1 LNVVKKA
8 DIDSL
13 PSHSVTTEKLMAAG
27 PATLS
32 FMGTVRD
39 GFSQMPALH
48 RALPAIGSLAVLLAI
63 AGALIPSFL
72 LPERLLLLGQQ
83 VAPLALVAIGQTLVV
98 LIGGIDLSVG
108 AVLTFSLV
116 LGAGISRGSDALLPL
131 AILGCVGL
139 GAGIGLVNGV
149 LVTRLRLPALISTL
163 AIAVLVDGA
172 AWVYTNG
179 APNGS
184 MPELLQFAANGRA
197 GIVPVADVIVLV
209 VFAAVLILLTRTVF
223 GRRLYAVGAN
233 PRTARLTGIHV
244 ERVTVIAYVLCGA
257 LAAAAGLLLGGYI
270 AVGTLKAGEAYV
282 LNSLAVVL
290 IGGTSLS
297 GGEGG
302 VIGTIVGVAILAVL
316 TALLI
321 QLSVPI
327 ALRSV
332 LLAAIVVVGA
342 ILQGRRMAK

>member
-1 LNVVKKA
+1 M
-8 DIDSL
+8 
-13 PSHSVTTEKLMAAG
+13 SVQA
-27 PATLS
+27 PPRQLS
-32 FMGTVRD
+32 TFEAIRASI
-39 GFSQMPALH
+39 SQRPALN
-48 RALPAIGSLAVLLAI
+48 RALPAIVSLVVLLAI
-63 AGALIPSFL
+63 AGVLIPSFL
-72 LPERLLLLGQQ
+72 LPARLLVLGQQ

-108 AVLTFSLV
+108 AVLTLSLV
-116 LGAGISRGSDALLPL
+116 LGAGIARGADSMVPVAIVVCLGVGAL
-131 AILGCVGL
+131 
-139 GAGIGLVNGV
+139 IGLVNG
-149 LVTRLRLPALISTL
+149 LLTTRLRLPALIATL
-163 AIAVLVDGA
+163 ATATMVKGA
-172 AWVYTNG
+172 SWVYTNG

-184 MPELLQFAANGRA
+184 MPPTLQFAANGKI
-197 GIVPVADVIVLV
+197 GIVPVADIIIALVFIAVLV
-209 VFAAVLILLTRTVF
+209 LLTRTVF

-233 PRTARLTGIHV
+233 PRTARLTGIRV
-244 ERVTVIAYVLCGA
+244 ERLTEIAYTLCGM

-270 AVGTLKAGEAYV
+270 AVGTLDAGEPYI

-302 VIGTIVGVAILAVL
+302 VWGTIVGVAILAVL

-332 LLAAIVVVGA
+332 LLAIIVVVGA
-342 ILQGRRMAK
+342 VLQGRRITT

>member
-1 LNVVKKA
+1 M
-8 DIDSL
+8 
-13 PSHSVTTEKLMAAG
+13 SVQA
-27 PATLS
+27 PPRQLS
-32 FMGTVRD
+32 TFEAIRASI
-39 GFSQMPALH
+39 SQRPALN
-48 RALPAIGSLAVLLAI
+48 RALPAIVSLVVLLAI
-63 AGALIPSFL
+63 AGVLIPSFL
-72 LPERLLLLGQQ
+72 LPARLLVLGQQ

-108 AVLTFSLV
+108 AVLTLSLV
-116 LGAGISRGSDALLPL
+116 LGAGIARGADSMVPVAIVVCLGVGAL
-131 AILGCVGL
+131 
-139 GAGIGLVNGV
+139 IGLVNG
-149 LVTRLRLPALISTL
+149 LLTTRLRLPALIATL
-163 AIAVLVDGA
+163 ATATMVKGA
-172 AWVYTNG
+172 SWVYTNG

-184 MPELLQFAANGRA
+184 MPPTLQFAANGKI
-197 GIVPVADVIVLV
+197 GIVPVADIIIALVFIAVLV
-209 VFAAVLILLTRTVF
+209 LLTRTVF

-233 PRTARLTGIHV
+233 PRTARLTGIRV
-244 ERVTVIAYVLCGA
+244 ERLTEIAYTLCGM

-270 AVGTLKAGEAYV
+270 AVGTLDAGEPYI

-302 VIGTIVGVAILAVL
+302 VWGTIVGVAILAVL

-332 LLAAIVVVGA
+332 LLAIIVVVGA
-342 ILQGRRMAK
+342 ILQGRRITT

>member
-1 LNVVKKA
+1 M
-8 DIDSL
+8 
-13 PSHSVTTEKLMAAG
+13 SVQAH
-27 PATLS
+27 PRQLS
-32 FMGTVRD
+32 TFEAIRAWI
-39 GFSQMPALH
+39 SQRPALS
-48 RALPAIGSLAVLLAI
+48 RALPAVVSLVVLLAI
-63 AGALIPSFL
+63 AGVLIPSFL
-72 LPERLLLLGQQ
+72 LPARLLVLGQQ

-108 AVLTFSLV
+108 AVLTLSLV
-116 LGAGISRGSDALLPL
+116 LGAGIARGADSMVLVAIVVCLGVGAL
-131 AILGCVGL
+131 
-139 GAGIGLVNGV
+139 IGLVNG
-149 LVTRLRLPALISTL
+149 LLTTRLRLPALIATL
-163 AIAVLVDGA
+163 ATATMVKGA
-172 AWVYTNG
+172 SWVYTNG

-184 MPELLQFAANGRA
+184 MPPSLQFVANGKI
-197 GIVPVADVIVLV
+197 GIVPVADIIIALIFVAVLV
-209 VFAAVLILLTRTVF
+209 LLTRTVF

-233 PRTARLTGIHV
+233 PRTARLTGIRV
-244 ERVTVIAYVLCGA
+244 ERITEIAYMLCGM

-270 AVGTLKAGEAYV
+270 AVGTLDAGEPYI

-302 VIGTIVGVAILAVL
+302 VWGTLVGVVILAVL

-332 LLAAIVVVGA
+332 LLAIIVVVGA
-342 ILQGRRMAK
+342 ILQGRRITA

>member
-1 LNVVKKA
+1 MTTATGTLSVFGTIRDA
-8 DIDSL
+8 ISQRPTLHRTL
-13 PSHSVTTEKLMAAG
+13 PSIV
-27 PATLS
+27 
-32 FMGTVRD
+32 
-39 GFSQMPALH
+39 
-48 RALPAIGSLAVLLAI
+48 SLAVLLAV

-108 AVLTFSLV
+108 SVLTFSLV
-116 LGAGISRGSDALLPL
+116 LGAGIARGSNELLLP
-131 AILGCVGL
+131 AVVVCL
-139 GAGIGLVNGV
+139 GAGAFIGLVNGL
-149 LVTRLRLPALISTL
+149 LVTRLRLPALIATL
-163 AIAVLVDGA
+163 ATATMVKGA
-172 AWVYTNG
+172 SWVYTNG

-184 MPELLQFAANGRA
+184 MPPILQFAANGKI
-197 GIVPVADVIVLV
+197 GIVPIADIIVAL

-233 PRTARLTGIHV
+233 VRTARLTGIRV
-244 ERVTVIAYVLCGA
+244 EEITVIAYVLCGT

-282 LNSLAVVL
+282 LNSLAIVL

-302 VIGTIVGVAILAVL
+302 VVGTIVGVMILAVL

-332 LLAAIVVVGA
+332 LLALIVVVGA
-342 ILQGRRMAK
+342 ILQGRRMTT

>member
-1 LNVVKKA
+1 MTTATGTLSVFGTIRDA
-8 DIDSL
+8 ISQRPTLHRTL
-13 PSHSVTTEKLMAAG
+13 PSIV
-27 PATLS
+27 
-32 FMGTVRD
+32 
-39 GFSQMPALH
+39 
-48 RALPAIGSLAVLLAI
+48 SLAVLLAV

-108 AVLTFSLV
+108 SVLTFSLV
-116 LGAGISRGSDALLPL
+116 LGAGIARGGNGVALP
-131 AILGCVGL
+131 AVVVGL
-139 GAGIGLVNGV
+139 GAGASIGLWTGF
-149 LVTRLRLPALISTL
+149 LGPRLRLPALISTL
-163 AIAVLVDGA
+163 ATAVMVDGA

-184 MPELLQFAANGRA
+184 MPDILQFAANGKI
-197 GIVPVADVIVLV
+197 GIVPIADIIVAL

-233 PRTARLTGIHV
+233 VRTARLTGIRV
-244 ERVTVIAYVLCGA
+244 EEITVIAYVLCGT

-282 LNSLAVVL
+282 LNSLAIVL

-302 VIGTIVGVAILAVL
+302 VVGTIVGVMILAVL

-332 LLAAIVVVGA
+332 LLALIVVVGA
-342 ILQGRRMAK
+342 ILQGRRMTT

>member
-1 LNVVKKA
+1 M
-8 DIDSL
+8 
-13 PSHSVTTEKLMAAG
+13 SVTTAPPSGGLAAIRAAIAG
-27 PATLS
+27 RPALN
-32 FMGTVRD
+32 RA
-39 GFSQMPALH
+39 MPA
-48 RALPAIGSLAVLLAI
+48 IVSLVILLAI

-72 LPERLLLLGQQ
+72 LPNRLLVLGQQ
-83 VAPLALVAIGQTLVV
+83 VAPLAIVAIGQTLVV

-108 AVLTFSLV
+108 SVLTLSLV
-116 LGAGISRGSDALLPL
+116 LGAGIARGADAMVPL
-131 AILGCVGL
+131 AILACLGVG
-139 GAGIGLVNGV
+139 AFIGLVNG
-149 LVTRLRLPALISTL
+149 LLITRLRLPALISTL
-163 AIAVLVDGA
+163 ATATMVKGA
-172 AWVYTNG
+172 SWVYTNG

-184 MPELLQFAANGRA
+184 MPPSLQYVANA
-197 GIVPVADVIVLV
+197 KIGILPIADIVIAI
-209 VFAAVLILLTRTVF
+209 VFAAVLVLLTRTVF

-233 PRTARLTGIHV
+233 PRTARLTGIRV
-244 ERVTVIAYVLCGA
+244 ERITVIAYVLCGT

-270 AVGTLKAGEAYV
+270 AVGTLDAGESYV

-302 VIGTIVGVAILAVL
+302 VWGTIVGVVILAVL

-332 LLAAIVVVGA
+332 LLAVIVVVGA
-342 ILQGRRMAK
+342 ILQGRRIAT

>member
-1 LNVVKKA
+1 M
-8 DIDSL
+8 
-13 PSHSVTTEKLMAAG
+13 MAA
-27 PATLS
+27 AT
-32 FMGTVRD
+32 GTTSLLGGLRD
-39 GFSQMPALH
+39 AISQRPTLN
-48 RALPAIGSLAVLLAI
+48 RALPAIVSLAILLAV

-72 LPERLLLLGQQ
+72 LPERLLMLGQQ

-108 AVLTFSLV
+108 SVLTFSLV
-116 LGAGISRGSDALLPL
+116 LGAGIARGSNEMLPL
-131 AILGCVGL
+131 AILVCL
-139 GAGIGLVNGV
+139 GAGAAIGAVNGL

-163 AIAVLVDGA
+163 ATAVMVDGA

-184 MPELLQFAANGRA
+184 MPELLQYAANGKL
-197 GIVPVADVIVLV
+197 GIVPVADVIVAL
-209 VFAAVLILLTRTVF
+209 VFAAVLVLLTRTVF

-233 PRTARLTGIHV
+233 PRTARLTGIRV
-244 ERVTVIAYVLCGA
+244 EHITVTAYVLCGV
-257 LAAAAGLLLGGYI
+257 LAAAAGLMLGGYI
-270 AVGTLKAGEAYV
+270 AVGSLKAGEAYV

-302 VIGTIVGVAILAVL
+302 VVGTIIGVAILAVL

-321 QLSVPI
+321 QLGVPI

-332 LLAAIVVVGA
+332 LLAIIVVVGA
-342 ILQGRRMAK
+342 ILQGRRMAT

>member
-1 LNVVKKA
+1 M
-8 DIDSL
+8 
-13 PSHSVTTEKLMAAG
+13 SVEAH
-27 PATLS
+27 PRQLS
-32 FMGTVRD
+32 TFEAIRASI
-39 GFSQMPALH
+39 SQRPALN
-48 RALPAIGSLAVLLAI
+48 RALPAIVSLAVLLAI
-63 AGALIPSFL
+63 AGVLIPSFL
-72 LPERLLLLGQQ
+72 LPARLLVLGQQ

-108 AVLTFSLV
+108 AVLTLSLV
-116 LGAGISRGSDALLPL
+116 LGAGIARGADSMVPVAIVVCLGIGAL
-131 AILGCVGL
+131 
-139 GAGIGLVNGV
+139 IGLVNG
-149 LVTRLRLPALISTL
+149 LLTTRLRLPALIATL
-163 AIAVLVDGA
+163 ATATMVKGA
-172 AWVYTNG
+172 SWVYTNG

-184 MPELLQFAANGRA
+184 MPPSLQFAANGKI
-197 GIVPVADVIVLV
+197 GIVPLADIIIALIFVAVLV
-209 VFAAVLILLTRTVF
+209 LLTRTVF

-233 PRTARLTGIHV
+233 PRTARLTGIRV
-244 ERVTVIAYVLCGA
+244 ERITEIAYTLCGM

-270 AVGTLKAGEAYV
+270 AVGTLDAGDAYV

-302 VIGTIVGVAILAVL
+302 VWGTLVGVAILAVL

-332 LLAAIVVVGA
+332 LLAIIVVVGA
-342 ILQGRRMAK
+342 ILQGRRITT

>member
-1 LNVVKKA
+1 
-8 DIDSL
+8 
-13 PSHSVTTEKLMAAG
+13 MAA
-27 PATLS
+27 A
-32 FMGTVRD
+32 MGTTSLLGGLRD
-39 GFSQMPALH
+39 AISQRPTLN
-48 RALPAIGSLAVLLAI
+48 RALPAIVSLAILLAV

-72 LPERLLLLGQQ
+72 LPERLLMLGQQ

-108 AVLTFSLV
+108 SELTFSLV
-116 LGAGISRGSDALLPL
+116 LGAGIARGSNEMLPL
-131 AILGCVGL
+131 AILVCL
-139 GAGIGLVNGV
+139 GAGAAIGAVNGL

-163 AIAVLVDGA
+163 ATAVMVDGA

-184 MPELLQFAANGRA
+184 MPELLQYAANGKL
-197 GIVPVADVIVLV
+197 GIVPVADVIVAL
-209 VFAAVLILLTRTVF
+209 VFAAVLVLLTRTVF

-233 PRTARLTGIHV
+233 PRTARLTGIRV
-244 ERVTVIAYVLCGA
+244 EHITVTAYVLCGV
-257 LAAAAGLLLGGYI
+257 LAAAAGLMLGGYI
-270 AVGTLKAGEAYV
+270 AVGSLKAGEAYV

-302 VIGTIVGVAILAVL
+302 VVGTIIGVAILAVL

-321 QLSVPI
+321 QLGVPI

-332 LLAAIVVVGA
+332 LLAIIVVVGA
-342 ILQGRRMAK
+342 ILQGRRMAT